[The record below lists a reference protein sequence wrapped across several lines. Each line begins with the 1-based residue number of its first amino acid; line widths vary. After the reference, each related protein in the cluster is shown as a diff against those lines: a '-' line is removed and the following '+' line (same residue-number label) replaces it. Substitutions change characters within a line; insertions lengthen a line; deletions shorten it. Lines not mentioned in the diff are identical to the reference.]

1 MIETVHKIWTLWLL
15 VNMGDK
21 IFLHFW
27 MGDKQ
32 KGQFFELGLI
42 LGNKI
47 TYHEISL
54 LKFVILTDLVSDLF
68 SKSRNFGRDP
78 Q

>member
-1 MIETVHKIWTLWLL
+1 
-15 VNMGDK
+15 
-21 IFLHFW
+21 

-32 KGQFFELGLI
+32 KGQLFELGVI